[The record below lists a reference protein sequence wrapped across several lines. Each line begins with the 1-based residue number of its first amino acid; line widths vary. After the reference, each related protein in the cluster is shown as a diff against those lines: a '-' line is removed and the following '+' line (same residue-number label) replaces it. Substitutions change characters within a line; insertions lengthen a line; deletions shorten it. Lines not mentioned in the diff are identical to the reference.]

1 MKYIDNQGKKVLEL
15 RLELVKFSASR
26 NPPHLL
32 GSIHIGLAFFLTGVR
47 FRFRFNFIFST
58 LLESDLLPFKSVI
71 AGIKHLIFVG
81 IVLGCV
87 LLRILLKGRI
97 PYQQVSIQCMN
108 DNMLHIE
115 FRAQPNLTDALW

>member
-47 FRFRFNFIFST
+47 FRFGFIFST

-71 AGIKHLIFVG
+71 A
-81 IVLGCV
+81 
-87 LLRILLKGRI
+87 RI
-97 PYQQVSIQCMN
+97 
-108 DNMLHIE
+108 
-115 FRAQPNLTDALW
+115 